1 MRKLLVVVALVVTSG
16 AIGCGNKKDSG
27 AAEKTVE
34 PPVEKVVITT
44 AQIDAVKAQQSRLDE
59 LGLLLDKVDA
69 VATPVEIANQFR
81 QLEEWKGLVGKFDQL
96 KMVDTLVGELDNAV
110 KTLRTFR
117 AGLDQAEARLGNL
130 AAELETWMK
139 ESGTGQKL
147 ADVRVK
153 VSAEVRAALEPLAQQ
168 TGDVIANALQP
179 LMAKLDQ
186 VEGLMEVGCGG
197 LKISGGSEAAKKQ
210 CDSAKVAFAAGKTY
224 LASLKDRPVQLFNEV
239 SNGIETALV
248 ALYDEATK
256 QAIDAAQ
263 AQVNELL
270 KLPTAEA
277 LPAGSGS
284 AK

>member
-1 MRKLLVVVALVVTSG
+1 MRKLLVVVALVSG

-34 PPVEKVVITT
+34 PPVEKVEITT

-69 VATPVEIANQFR
+69 IATPVEIANQFR

-96 KMVDTLVGELDNAV
+96 KTVDTLVGEMDNAV

-130 AAELETWMK
+130 AAELDKWMK
-139 ESGTGQKL
+139 ESGTGAKL
-147 ADVRVK
+147 ADVRAK
-153 VSAEVRAALEPLAQQ
+153 VSADVRAALEPLAQQ

-179 LMAKLDQ
+179 LMTKLDQ

-239 SNGIETALV
+239 STAIETALV
-248 ALYDEATK
+248 NLYDEATK